1 MKKTIFIFL
10 LLISAIPNVSGRSK
24 FVSAPV
30 DLPWKFMLDDGSK
43 TWLFLA
49 NGYDVIDKGDT
60 VSFRFSTGNNWMLTA
75 YSSDFSPVN
84 YVTSS
89 LQGRCGQ
96 YYELLYTDAISGM
109 HIEFRVE
116 DGKLIRRVYGTTQQ
130 EHPVFSMDVRGAQV
144 FYPACF
150 GKKTQTVQCISPSGM
165 FLSEESNEM
174 IGDRSSSP
182 AILTRENGTM
192 ELRYHLPVNLQS
204 GSFDVEWFTY
214 VGAAD
219 TDELL
224 CVRDMPDGGVVVCG
238 RTMSANF
245 PGMDANDSLSGSYD
259 MVIFRM
265 DSAGQL
271 LWTTIYGGL
280 YYESAN
286 GMMVSDS
293 SIYVAG
299 STNGNDI
306 PLTNA
311 FQTATGGSYD
321 AVIVKLNF
329 DGTIAQSSYFGGM
342 GAEQAYGVD
351 MDSAGK
357 IVIGGSSTSASLPM
371 SASGYQPAGAGAID
385 GFITVL
391 NDSFAP
397 QWTTFYG
404 GTGSEDVHQ
413 LVITPLNKI
422 VMIGGSFSLNFPC
435 TPNAFQPGRLGNCD
449 AYYVVFD
456 MAGNREYATYYGG
469 SSNEDCFGVAG
480 DENGNIYLAGHTASI
495 DFNIT
500 GVIFQPNFAGV
511 NDAWITRFD
520 STGVPVFST
529 FFGGGMDDKTW
540 GMMRRDGYLYI
551 SGVTHSSDLPMN
563 VTAPQD
569 SLWGASDGFV
579 VKFDTAGNYVT
590 STFLGGTGAD
600 DAMALTVNADT
611 MVTVCGITYSNN
623 LQVTPGAYQ
632 QAYVASGDGFVL
644 RYKLSEQWSSSA
656 VEPSN
661 GNPGTSI
668 QVMPNPVANG
678 FVNISADF
686 EIGACYLLDVEG
698 RIVAVQQNQSG
709 QNASINCD
717 ALIAGVYFLEVLGKD
732 AERVVVRL
740 IIQ

>member
-579 VKFDTAGNYVT
+579 VKFDTA
-590 STFLGGTGAD
+590 
-600 DAMALTVNADT
+600 
-611 MVTVCGITYSNN
+611 
-623 LQVTPGAYQ
+623 
-632 QAYVASGDGFVL
+632 
-644 RYKLSEQWSSSA
+644 
-656 VEPSN
+656 
-661 GNPGTSI
+661 
-668 QVMPNPVANG
+668 
-678 FVNISADF
+678 
-686 EIGACYLLDVEG
+686 
-698 RIVAVQQNQSG
+698 
-709 QNASINCD
+709 
-717 ALIAGVYFLEVLGKD
+717 
-732 AERVVVRL
+732 
-740 IIQ
+740 